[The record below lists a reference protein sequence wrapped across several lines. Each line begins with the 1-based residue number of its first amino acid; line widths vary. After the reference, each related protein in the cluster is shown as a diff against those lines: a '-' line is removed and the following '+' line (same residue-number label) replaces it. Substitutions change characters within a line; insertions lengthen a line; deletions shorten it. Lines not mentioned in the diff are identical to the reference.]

1 MLLQLS
7 EFAEANPEIAEL
19 DLNPVF
25 ARPDG
30 AIADDARIL
39 LTASD

>member
-1 MLLQLS
+1 MILQVS
-7 EFAEANPEIAEL
+7 AFAHEHPEIAEL

-30 AIADDARIL
+30 AIAVDARVVL
-39 LTASD
+39 AEG